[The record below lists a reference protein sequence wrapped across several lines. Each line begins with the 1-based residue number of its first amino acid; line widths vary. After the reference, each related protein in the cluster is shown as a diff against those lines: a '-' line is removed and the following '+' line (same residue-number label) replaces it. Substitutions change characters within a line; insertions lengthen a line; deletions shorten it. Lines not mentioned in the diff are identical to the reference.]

1 MRRPGGRGGG
11 GRGGGG
17 RGGEGGEFWGRG
29 RGGLDGRVVH
39 GGFPSAHGNGGR
51 GVQGG
56 EGGVTRPPTRICRTH
71 NTNFLS
77 LRMYPHWTLTTLT
90 STMDIN
96 SSYYFICLVQSH
108 AV

>member
-1 MRRPGGRGGG
+1 MDEGEEDVVVVDVEVRVESSGDGDVGGWMVGWCVEVFLQRMEM
-11 GRGGGG
+11 
-17 RGGEGGEFWGRG
+17 GEGVFR
-29 RGGLDGRVVH
+29 
-39 GGFPSAHGNGGR
+39 
-51 GVQGG
+51 GG
-56 EGGVTRPPTRICRTH
+56 EGGVTRPPTRIRRTH

-90 STMDIN
+90 STMDSN

>member
-56 EGGVTRPPTRICRTH
+56 RGGRYQTTNTYPQNPQHQLLISTNVPTLDTYY
-71 NTNFLS
+71 T
-77 LRMYPHWTLTTLT
+77 Y
-90 STMDIN
+90 IN
-96 SSYYFICLVQSH
+96 YG
-108 AV
+108 